1 MHWDAI
7 KQHSDYLGP
16 SGADWASVGVGP
28 SGAGWGGVGHA
39 LLEAEWGRVGPSGA
53 E

>member
-16 SGADWASVGVGP
+16 SGADWGWVGLGR
-28 SGAGWGGVGHA
+28 GWA
-39 LLEAEWGRVGPSGA
+39 CIT
-53 E
+53 